1 MSYFVEYEAN
11 RDIKLAETLTN
22 TIKLVQLFDKHF
34 KQSHRNT
41 DSYYTIINLISN
53 RNFPSSKLEEA
64 IKSDDMMIKYR
75 IAIKP
80 NLNRKIYESLS
91 VDLSEDVRGGVA
103 SNKTVPIDL
112 LEKLSNDLTK
122 HVSRCATATLNR
134 IKQESI

>member
-1 MSYFVEYEAN
+1 MSYFVQYEAN

-34 KQSHRNT
+34 KQSHRNS

-53 RNFPSSKLEEA
+53 RNLPSSKLEEA
-64 IKSDDMMIKYR
+64 IKSDDMVIKYR

-80 NLNRKIYESLS
+80 NLNRKIYEALS